1 MTESAHHGAPAEHT
15 HIEPRVLNR
24 LGRNIY
30 CHHCHQLV
38 EDMIIL
44 GRDVWRRVVY
54 SCSCGGE
61 IRITVAKSDSY
72 CRNWRADA
80 STDRRCKGEDYRRR
94 TNA

>member
-15 HIEPRVLNR
+15 RIEPRVLNR

-30 CHHCHQLV
+30 CHHCHELT
-38 EDMIIL
+38 EMSIL

-54 SCSCGGE
+54 RCRCGGE
-61 IRITVAKSDSY
+61 IRIDVAKSDRY

-80 STDRRCKGEDYRRR
+80 NVDRRCVGAGYRKVIPS
-94 TNA
+94 